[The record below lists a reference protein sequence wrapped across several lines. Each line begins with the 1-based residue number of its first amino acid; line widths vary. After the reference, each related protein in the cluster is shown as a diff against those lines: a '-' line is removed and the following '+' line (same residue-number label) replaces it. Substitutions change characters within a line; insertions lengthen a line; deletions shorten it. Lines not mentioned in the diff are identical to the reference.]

1 MMISLRLVVLT
12 ATSLALAQVTTA
24 FVVTTPSLATA
35 RGGDAISSSSSSS
48 SSPSSSSTS
57 LGATSKYKKIFVAGG
72 SRGVGR
78 QVVEQLVAKQDGT
91 KVVCMVRDAA
101 VAQELNSMNGVTA
114 IIGDAVD
121 QKTVENAMDGCD
133 AAITTLGGK
142 VNPDESLNDRIDYI
156 GNNNVIESAGILG
169 VTRVILVTSV
179 GCGSSQP
186 ACPPKVYETLK
197 DRLEAKSKAE
207 NVLQRYYT
215 NTNWTIIRPGGLK
228 SEPATGR
235 AILTQ
240 DASAIGTIHRA
251 DLARLILQA
260 LESDT
265 ATERKILT
273 AIDPSIESAT
283 AEPGHK
289 FEAFAM

>member
-1 MMISLRLVVLT
+1 MIFFRLVL
-12 ATSLALAQVTTA
+12 AASLALSTTTTA
-24 FVVTTPSLATA
+24 FVVTPPLVTSA
-35 RGGDAISSSSSSS
+35 RGLVVKSSDNASSL
-48 SSPSSSSTS
+48 SSSTS
-57 LGATSKYKKIFVAGG
+57 LAATYKKIFVAGG

-78 QVVEQLVAKQDGT
+78 QIVEQLVAKGDGT
-91 KVVCMVRDAA
+91 QVVCMVRDAA
-101 VAQELNSMNGVTA
+101 VAKELNSMNGVTA
-114 IIGDAVD
+114 VIGDAVD
-121 QKTVENAMDGCD
+121 QKTVENCMDSCD

-179 GCGSSQP
+179 GCGSSQQ

-228 SEPATGR
+228 SEPMTNK

-251 DLARLILQA
+251 DLARLVLEA
-260 LESDT
+260 LESDK

-283 AEPGHK
+283 AEPGQQ

>member
-1 MMISLRLVVLT
+1 MMISFRLVLV
-12 ATSLALAQVTTA
+12 TSCLLALSAVTTA
-24 FVVTTPSLATA
+24 FVVTPPLSISA
-35 RGGDAISSSSSSS
+35 RGLITTSHDASSSSSSS
-48 SSPSSSSTS
+48 STS
-57 LGATSKYKKIFVAGG
+57 LAATAYKKIFVAGG

-78 QVVEQLVAKQDGT
+78 RVVEQLVAKGESQ
-91 KVVCMVRDAA
+91 VVCMVRDEA
-101 VAQELNSMNGVTA
+101 VAKELNSMTGVTA
-114 IIGDAVD
+114 VIGDASD
-121 QKTVENAMDGCD
+121 QKTVENCMDGCD

-142 VNPDESLNDRIDYI
+142 VNPEESLNDRIDYI

-179 GCGSSQP
+179 GCGSSQQ

-228 SEPATGR
+228 SDPMTGK

-251 DLARLILQA
+251 DLARLVLEA
-260 LESDT
+260 LDSPK
-265 ATERKILT
+265 AERKILT

-283 AEPGHK
+283 VERGQQ
-289 FEAFAM
+289 FEVFAM